1 MGIFDGKG
9 MSVNV
14 NLSVEQMEAIASLTA
29 DKVNVTK
36 NHYTKELEWMQS
48 ELETL
53 RSQLRERDKLITI
66 NALSHERYKD
76 ALRKRNAT
84 VKELREELEALKSNQ

>member
-14 NLSVEQMEAIASLTA
+14 NLSIEQMEAIASLTA

-36 NHYTKELEWMQS
+36 NHHTKELEWMQS

-53 RSQLRERDKLITI
+53 RSQLLERERLITE
-66 NALSHERYKD
+66 NALSQNRYRD
-76 ALRKRNAT
+76 LLLKRNKT
-84 VKELREELEALKSNQ
+84 IKGLREELEALKENL